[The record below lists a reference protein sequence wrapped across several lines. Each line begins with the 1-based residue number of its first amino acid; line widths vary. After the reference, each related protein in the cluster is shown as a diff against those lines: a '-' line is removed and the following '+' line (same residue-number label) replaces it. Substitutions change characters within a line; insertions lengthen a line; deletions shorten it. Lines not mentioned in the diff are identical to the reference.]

1 MILLRSMLCP
11 VWRRMGS
18 NLIKPI
24 FRNES
29 TATTTNI
36 SQSVSSNVHRPMMNN
51 ALVFEYKD
59 RILPI
64 VGFIGLVQFIAFG
77 FIARWSFYLFG
88 TVTAKEDTLTSDSTL
103 LERAAIIVPTKK
115 FRYTTNIVIVLLSG
129 AIFVASIIYPAR
141 CVRRLYLLKDG
152 SSVGIVT
159 YALWPSARKFTVPLS
174 DVSVHTALKGVGI
187 FQKLYIRNQRLSHLV
202 NSREGKFYNKSL
214 YETVIALKRF

>member
-11 VWRRMGS
+11 VWRRMGL

-24 FRNES
+24 LRNES
-29 TATTTNI
+29 TATTANI
-36 SQSVSSNVHRPMMNN
+36 SQPVSSNAHRPMMNN

-77 FIARWSFYLFG
+77 FIAHWSFYLFG

-115 FRYTTNIVIVLLSG
+115 FRYTTNIVIELLSKFRTLHTESVFSFILKISHCNQLQIEIDDINYHKPQIG
-129 AIFVASIIYPAR
+129 NRDIT
-141 CVRRLYLLKDG
+141 LL
-152 SSVGIVT
+152 
-159 YALWPSARKFTVPLS
+159 FEC
-174 DVSVHTALKGVGI
+174 
-187 FQKLYIRNQRLSHLV
+187 Q
-202 NSREGKFYNKSL
+202 
-214 YETVIALKRF
+214 